1 METDTI
7 PISKI
12 RWMYDQDYP
21 DFFLGY
27 LRSKYLSGHR
37 YLIRQVRIGETVL
50 YRLSGPKLGQI
61 VEFLHLETAKLF
73 AEETELINGLIKI
86 EKYKETHREKLE
98 WEMNGD

>member
-1 METDTI
+1 MSE
-7 PISKI
+7 SKI
-12 RWMYDQDYP
+12 RWTYDQDYP
-21 DFFLGY
+21 DFLFGHP
-27 LRSKYLSGHR
+27 RGEYLSGYR
-37 YLIRQVRIGETVL
+37 YLIRQVWIGETML

-61 VEFLHLETAKLF
+61 VEFLRLETAKLF